1 MKKFLFILST
11 GFIVLLTSCGGK
23 KESGGMSDA
32 AKKNL
37 EVVHT
42 VVNAFETGDVS
53 KINDLVSADF
63 LDHTDKGDM
72 VGPDSLKAAVT
83 MMHKMD
89 STLKFNLVK
98 ELADDEYVTAWYKL
112 TGTSDGSMGMPK
124 GPFEMSSI
132 DVVKFKDGKAIEHWS
147 FLEMADVMKMMPP
160 PPPPMDPTMKMED
173 K

>member
-11 GFIVLLTSCGGK
+11 GFIVLLTSCGSK
-23 KESGGMSDA
+23 KEGGMSDA

-37 EVVHT
+37 DAVHA

-63 LDHTDKGDM
+63 LDHTDRGDM

-83 MMHKMD
+83 MMHGMGI
-89 STLKFNLVK
+89 KFNLVK

-160 PPPPMDPTMKMED
+160 PPPMDSTTKMEN

>member
-11 GFIVLLTSCGGK
+11 GFIVLLTACGSK

-37 EVVHT
+37 EVMHA

-89 STLKFNLVK
+89 IKFNLVK

-124 GPFEMSSI
+124 GPFEISSI
-132 DVVKFKDGKAIEHWS
+132 DVVKFKEGKATEHWS

-160 PPPPMDPTMKMED
+160 PPMDPTMKMED